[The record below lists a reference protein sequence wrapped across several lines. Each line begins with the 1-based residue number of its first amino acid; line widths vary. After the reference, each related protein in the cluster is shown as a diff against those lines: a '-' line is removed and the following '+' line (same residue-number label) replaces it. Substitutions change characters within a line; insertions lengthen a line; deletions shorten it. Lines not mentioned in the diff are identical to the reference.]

1 MSITFD
7 SNKWSNPARARDY
20 ENSHATTNSM
30 VLVPAKEL
38 RYFKVHTA
46 QSDALFSQ
54 IVSQGK
60 KINPV
65 NIAEPAE
72 ADSEK

>member
-7 SNKWSNPARARDY
+7 SDKWSNPAKARDY
-20 ENSHATTNSM
+20 ENSHTTSNTM

-38 RYFKVHTA
+38 RYFKLHST

-54 IVSQGK
+54 IVSGEPHPPAPSPKLERGGK
-60 KINPV
+60 
-65 NIAEPAE
+65 
-72 ADSEK
+72 

>member
-7 SNKWSNPARARDY
+7 SDKWSNPAKARDY
-20 ENSHATTNSM
+20 ENSHAKPKSL

-38 RYFKVHTA
+38 RYFKVHST

-54 IVSQGK
+54 IVSQDGNARPVR
-60 KINPV
+60 NPV
-65 NIAEPAE
+65 PPINIEE
-72 ADSEK
+72 F